1 MVKFSVVVVNDIVS
15 RIPDFLLIPGIFQLG
30 FLENLSREKDRERVL
45 TSVDRRLVHES
56 VG

>member
-1 MVKFSVVVVNDIVS
+1 MKFSVVVVNDIVS